1 MDNWI
6 LTKFNSRWIYIS
18 VKVYWNDSKSS
29 NYMWLLQIL
38 VYAWSHWWLWPLRE
52 FTVLARKYTFSP
64 ATWICGNIYLLL
76 HIKHYNKNIF
86 LTLFDWNVKLHVHVC
101 CEDALNSLMTGKRVA
116 QQCYARDMF
125 QADLHLLAPG
135 LQVAEINAEL
145 TLLTEQSMTA
155 SQEMERYVAIFVI
168 YWLFTAGANCVSCV
182 LSLVLRVQSIF
193 TVHLHV
199 QAKPRM

>member
-64 ATWICGNIYLLL
+64 ATWICGNTYIPVL
-76 HIKHYNKNIF
+76 HTKFDLFPYRKLPIRGFDSQMHKVRIIRTKPLKSNICLSQLKENIRERPRYFAVNKIGVRLRF
-86 LTLFDWNVKLHVHVC
+86 CARRPHKPPHCSCTLSSYKKTW
-101 CEDALNSLMTGKRVA
+101 
-116 QQCYARDMF
+116 
-125 QADLHLLAPG
+125 
-135 LQVAEINAEL
+135 
-145 TLLTEQSMTA
+145 
-155 SQEMERYVAIFVI
+155 
-168 YWLFTAGANCVSCV
+168 
-182 LSLVLRVQSIF
+182 
-193 TVHLHV
+193 
-199 QAKPRM
+199 

>member
-64 ATWICGNIYLLL
+64 ATWICGNIY
-76 HIKHYNKNIF
+76 IVRCRFRYKYWSNKYMY
-86 LTLFDWNVKLHVHVC
+86 VC
-101 CEDALNSLMTGKRVA
+101 TCT
-116 QQCYARDMF
+116 C
-125 QADLHLLAPG
+125 
-135 LQVAEINAEL
+135 
-145 TLLTEQSMTA
+145 SM
-155 SQEMERYVAIFVI
+155 QF
-168 YWLFTAGANCVSCV
+168 LFTDSNIETHFSAMILYTCTCIPCFLAVLCHHHCVANMYHHVTWWRWWHAS
-182 LSLVLRVQSIF
+182 R
-193 TVHLHV
+193 TV
-199 QAKPRM
+199 

>member
-64 ATWICGNIYLLL
+64 ATWICGNITTNMS
-76 HIKHYNKNIF
+76 HP
-86 LTLFDWNVKLHVHVC
+86 
-101 CEDALNSLMTGKRVA
+101 
-116 QQCYARDMF
+116 ARDSPVWSWGCPVWTCRCTWRAWISF
-125 QADLHLLAPG
+125 CWDAGCAGTRQWCR
-135 LQVAEINAEL
+135 LQTSPLDRTVTCITDAKHASSHKHFAWYDCVACMH
-145 TLLTEQSMTA
+145 S
-155 SQEMERYVAIFVI
+155 
-168 YWLFTAGANCVSCV
+168 
-182 LSLVLRVQSIF
+182 
-193 TVHLHV
+193 
-199 QAKPRM
+199 